1 MNLDLVRAA
10 RERRIILF
18 VGAGVSQTLGL
29 PSFRQLIRHLAEQ
42 LDFDPDIFQTH
53 GDYLALAEY
62 YMVEKSHIGSLRSWL
77 DKEWHADRNIGDSD
91 IHRFIVELNFP
102 IIYTTNYDS
111 WLELAF
117 KYHKKDYVKVVNVG
131 DLAQTNDRT
140 TQIIKFHGDFE
151 DDSSIILS
159 ETSYFER
166 LNFES
171 PLDIKL
177 RSDLL
182 GRSILFIGYSLQDI
196 NIRLMLFRLMRQ
208 WTGFEKH
215 RPKSFIFLT
224 RPNPVQETILRSRGI
239 EPVVSD
245 FDDPKKGLA
254 HFLEELLRESQGRGA
269 P

>member
-1 MNLDLVRAA
+1 MNLELARAV
-10 RERRIILF
+10 RERRVILF
-18 VGAGVSQTLGL
+18 VGAGVSQNLGL
-29 PSFRQLIRHLAEQ
+29 PSFRHLIRHLAEQ
-42 LDFDPDIFQTH
+42 LDFDPEVFETH

-62 YMVEKSHIGSLRSWL
+62 YTVEKSHIGSLRSWL
-77 DKEWHADRNIGDSD
+77 DREWHADRDIGNSD
-91 IHRFIVELNFP
+91 VHRLIVDLNFP

-117 KYHKKDYVKVVNVG
+117 KHYKKEYVKVVNVG
-131 DLAQTNDRT
+131 DLART
-140 TQIIKFHGDFE
+140 TDDSTQIIKFHGDFE
-151 DDSSIILS
+151 DDSSIVLS

-182 GRSILFIGYSLQDI
+182 GRSVLFIGYSLQDI

-215 RPKSFIFLT
+215 RPKSFVFLT
-224 RPNPVQETILRSRGI
+224 RPNPVQESILRSRGI
-239 EPVVSD
+239 EPIVSA
-245 FDDPKKGLA
+245 FDDPEKGLA
-254 HFLEELLRESQGRGA
+254 DFLEKLLQESQGRG
-269 P
+269 PR